1 MNDTGAYDC
10 LVCHLIPRD
19 LDPTQVSSFVKR
31 FCRECITRVLS
42 EMNACPSCQ
51 AKGDTVNV
59 FEDEGQR
66 QAVLELKVYCPN
78 KKQGC
83 GWTGELRHLDTHLN
97 SDPIKDSHEGCQY
110 LELTCIHCSEHLP
123 RHHMRSCS
131 LQQYACFFC
140 NHTTSYRDLNSHH
153 LVECEMF
160 PVSCPFCDRKMAR
173 KDFNI
178 HKTKCL
184 QRKPSQGMEAVNRN
198 SPV

>member
-1 MNDTGAYDC
+1 MKEDYDVDLVNDTGAYDC

-19 LDPTQVSSFVKR
+19 LDPTQVGSFVKR

-51 AKGDTVNV
+51 ANGDTVNV
-59 FEDEGQR
+59 FEDECQR
-66 QAVLELKVYCPN
+66 QAILELKVYCPN

-97 SDPIKDSHEGCQY
+97 SDPIKDSREGCQY
-110 LELTCIHCSEHLP
+110 LELTCIHCSEHLL

-131 LQQYACFFC
+131 LRLYACF
-140 NHTTSYRDLNSHH
+140 
-153 LVECEMF
+153 
-160 PVSCPFCDRKMAR
+160 
-173 KDFNI
+173 KDFYI
-178 HKTKCL
+178 HETKCL